1 MQCSVKT
8 FLFDR
13 LFSPDSRAQIQIQTK
28 KIPKQ
33 KLFNVDLYSFSV
45 TSPTTE
51 VVPSIET
58 IPKQDQ
64 DSPVIYPWMRKVHIN
79 NPG

>member
-1 MQCSVKT
+1 LTVC
-8 FLFDR
+8 FH
-13 LFSPDSRAQIQIQTK
+13 QIVELKYRYKQK